1 MRSTK
6 AAMLLLAS
14 LCGTTLCACAH
25 TTAEPTTLLS
35 KESAAMTTSE
45 TEMVNPTLDADE
57 IGKRFLKLLEGLKS
71 TKDLS
76 VDRVREVTGISLKR
90 VTAPSENLESYI
102 HGQALSNGWNYS
114 LELTPE
120 SRSLKQGISLSF
132 INNNDELSSLE
143 GNCIDFET
151 YKSSLIQ
158 MGFVDSPVY
167 GEIGQLQSW
176 RLAKFAKDGSGKDI
190 VLSIVPQNEMPG
202 SSGRLCV
209 KSIGTL
215 N

>member
-1 MRSTK
+1 MRPTK
-6 AAMLLLAS
+6 AAMLLLTS

-25 TTAEPTTLLS
+25 TTVEPTEPIS
-35 KESAAMTTSE
+35 KEYGAMTTSE
-45 TEMVNPTLDADE
+45 TDMVNPTLGADE
-57 IGKRFLKLLEGLKS
+57 IGKRFLKLLKGLES
-71 TKDLS
+71 RKDLT

-90 VTAPSENLESYI
+90 VTFPSENLESYI

-132 INNNDELSSLE
+132 INNNDEFSSLE
-143 GNCIDFET
+143 GNCVDFEK
-151 YKSSLIQ
+151 YKSSLVQ

-176 RLAKFAKDGSGKDI
+176 RFAKYAKDGSGKDI
-190 VLSIVPQNEMPG
+190 VISIVPQNEAPG